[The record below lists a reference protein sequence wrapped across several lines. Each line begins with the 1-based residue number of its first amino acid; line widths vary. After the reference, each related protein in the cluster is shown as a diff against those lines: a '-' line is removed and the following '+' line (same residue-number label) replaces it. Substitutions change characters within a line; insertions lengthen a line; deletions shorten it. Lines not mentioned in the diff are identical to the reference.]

1 MTIVQMLVVWIGV
14 DFLEMM
20 LLYFKKHIK
29 KMNFFPLQNPA
40 CQQIAVLFQQARKS
54 LEDTQVTRYAGLKKF
69 GPGKGSPDIITPKRA
84 KRAHL
89 LSEKSA

>member
-20 LLYFKKHIK
+20 LFKKHIK
-29 KMNFFPLQNPA
+29 KMKFFPLQNPA

-54 LEDTQVTRYAGLKKF
+54 LEDTQVTRYAGLNKTEI
-69 GPGKGSPDIITPKRA
+69 SRMM
-84 KRAHL
+84 R
-89 LSEKSA
+89 